1 MSRPPR
7 DAINRPFYP
16 RPQASAGA
24 RSRVA
29 RARRGGAAR
38 RLLDF
43 DLDAWTVLL
52 EEQRKIIARAAGVDP
67 SRVKIRL
74 GH

>member
-29 RARRGGAAR
+29 RARRDGMR
-38 RLLDF
+38 DF
-43 DLDAWTVLL
+43 DFDAWVVLL

>member
-7 DAINRPFYP
+7 DAINRPFYS
-16 RPQASAGA
+16 RPPASAGA

-29 RARRGGAAR
+29 RARRDGMR
-38 RLLDF
+38 DF
-43 DLDAWTVLL
+43 DFDAWVVLL

>member
-24 RSRVA
+24 RSRLA
-29 RARRGGAAR
+29 RARRDGMR
-38 RLLDF
+38 DF
-43 DLDAWTVLL
+43 DFDAWVVLL